1 LVGNRRVRSTYGLQV
16 NGWVRPAR
24 SHGKVGFLLK
34 GLLTGPEGRALS
46 PWHD

>member
-1 LVGNRRVRSTYGLQV
+1 MRSPPPYGLQV
-16 NGWVRPAR
+16 NGGVRSAP

-34 GLLTGPEGRALS
+34 GLLIGLDGRALS